1 MIEFCD
7 KSSHTHSHFSHSLSY
22 HYFSNR
28 VFSRAHCFSLDC
40 NRTLFALF
48 PLLFRKQSELF
59 IQPTRCLNT
68 FEITTLLDEI
78 KCLRQTA
85 RSEQERS
92 DSSMKASGVSR
103 GVKNHA
109 AKGSTVT
116 GLLQRSVWVSLP

>member
-1 MIEFCD
+1 M
-7 KSSHTHSHFSHSLSY
+7 
-22 HYFSNR
+22 R
-28 VFSRAHCFSLDC
+28 
-40 NRTLFALF
+40 
-48 PLLFRKQSELF
+48 
-59 IQPTRCLNT
+59 
-68 FEITTLLDEI
+68 
-78 KCLRQTA
+78 LRQTA